1 MTSVADIFDEL
12 SEDIRAER
20 ARALARR
27 YGIVA
32 GAAALLLVAGVGA
45 WQGWEWRQGKQ
56 AEAAAAP
63 YLDAMRAADALP
75 PGPSP
80 QRAPDADAFAKLAST
95 APAGYQSL
103 ALLREAALR
112 WDSDAPDAAFALWT
126 RLAADE
132 SADKLLRDL
141 ATLLWAQ
148 HSVDAGDP
156 AAIAAHTAKLEA
168 AGNPWRPLALEVDAL
183 LALRQDDKP
192 KAESLLR
199 VLSVDALAP
208 DGLRGRATALLT
220 LLGAGPGPGGRG

>member
-1 MTSVADIFDEL
+1 MADIFDEL
-12 SEDIRAER
+12 NEDIRAER
-20 ARALARR
+20 SRALAKRT
-27 YGIVA
+27 GMVA
-32 GAAALLLVAGVGA
+32 GAAALLVVAGVGA

-56 AEAAAAP
+56 AEAAAGP

-80 QRAPDADAFAKLAST
+80 QRAADADAFAKLAGT

-112 WDSDAPDAAFALWT
+112 WDAGDAPAAFDLWT
-126 RLAADE
+126 RLAADDA
-132 SADKLLRDL
+132 ADPMLRDL
-141 ATLLWAQ
+141 ASLLWAQ

-156 AAIAAHTAKLEA
+156 AAVAARTAKLEA

-192 KAESLLR
+192 KAEGLLR
-199 VLSVDALAP
+199 VLTVDALAP
-208 DGLRGRATALLT
+208 DSLRGRAAALLT
-220 LLGAGPGPGGRG
+220 LLGAAPGAAPDARG

>member
-1 MTSVADIFDEL
+1 MADIFDEL

-20 ARALARR
+20 ARAAAKR
-27 YGIVA
+27 YGLIA
-32 GAAALLLVAGVGA
+32 GLAALLLVAGVGA

-75 PGPSP
+75 LGPSP
-80 QRAPDADAFAKLAST
+80 QRTPDADAFAKIAST
-95 APAGYQSL
+95 APAGYRSL
-103 ALLREAALR
+103 ALLREAGLR
-112 WDSDAPDAAFALWT
+112 WDAGDKDAAFALWMQ
-126 RLAADE
+126 LSADEAADPM
-132 SADKLLRDL
+132 LRDL

-156 AAIAAHTAKLEA
+156 AAIAARTGKLEA
-168 AGNPWRPLALEVDAL
+168 AGNPWRPLAQEVDAL

-199 VLSVDALAP
+199 VLSVDGLAP
-208 DGLRGRATALLT
+208 DSLRGRATALLT
-220 LLGAGPGPGGRG
+220 LLGAVPGARG